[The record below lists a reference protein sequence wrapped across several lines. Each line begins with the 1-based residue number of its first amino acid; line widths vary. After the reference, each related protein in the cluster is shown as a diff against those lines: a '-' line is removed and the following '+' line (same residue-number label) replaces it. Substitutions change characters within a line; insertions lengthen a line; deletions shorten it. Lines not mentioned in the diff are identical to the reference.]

1 MSKEEPKKT
10 GEKGGE
16 TVGGVVL
23 TGGSAGIGAAFI
35 TTILKHNRSIQI
47 FNLSRTKPAE
57 SCVRHWEC
65 DLADP
70 ASLER
75 LFPSLESEL
84 SAVEGKIIL
93 INNSGFGKYGAFP
106 APGWQTLREMLQV
119 NVIAPLEL
127 TARLLPILE
136 EKGGGVI
143 NICSTAA
150 FQPTP
155 FFSVYGAS
163 KAFLLHW
170 SLSLQREYR
179 RRGIHVLSVCPGPTA
194 TNFFRTAGFSERVNT
209 PGKGL
214 TAEGVARQSW
224 TAWLKR
230 KPLVVNGML
239 NRFAALLAGCMPRT
253 WSVAV
258 AEKVMRRYRLD
269 QLEQG
274 SAK

>member
-1 MSKEEPKKT
+1 MPKEELKSVGKN
-10 GEKGGE
+10 GGKAI
-16 TVGGVVL
+16 GGVVL

-35 TTILKHNRSIQI
+35 TTIFKHSRSIEI

-57 SCVRHWEC
+57 SCVRHLEC

-70 ASLER
+70 GSIERVFPLLEPQIR
-75 LFPSLESEL
+75 ALKGE
-84 SAVEGKIIL
+84 VIL

-106 APGWQTLREMLQV
+106 EPGWKTLRDLIQV
-119 NVIAPLEL
+119 NVISPLEL
-127 TARLLPILE
+127 TAKMLPLLE

-143 NICSTAA
+143 NVCSTAA

-179 RRGIHVLSVCPGPTA
+179 QKGIHVLSVCPGPTA
-194 TNFFRTAGFSERVNT
+194 TNFFRAAGFSERVNT

-214 TAEGVARQSW
+214 TAEGVAEQSW
-224 TAWLKR
+224 QAWLKG
-230 KPLVVNGML
+230 KSLVINGL
-239 NRFAALLAGCMPRT
+239 SNRLGALLAGSMPRT

-269 QLEQG
+269 QLQ
-274 SAK
+274 S